1 MIGFLRNP
9 EVRNALLYAVVVT
22 VVGSLAGMLVSP
34 ISALIVLLTG
44 LLLGVPFFLWTRRR
58 YRQMASLASVIDAIL
73 HGADEMDLSAYS
85 EGEFGVLRDEL
96 YKMTVR
102 LREQADCLRADR
114 ARLADAMTDISHQLR
129 TPLTAIRLNLSLL
142 RDGTATASQRQTL
155 LQETLSL
162 LDRFDWLLDAML
174 KLSRIDAGVVSFQR
188 EMTGALALVN
198 RAAQPLQIPM
208 ELHGQSILIDI
219 PADLMLFCDPPWTAE
234 ALGNILKNCME
245 HMQAGGTLLV
255 RATGNALY
263 AEVIVEDDGSGI
275 DPDDL
280 PHLFERFYRGK
291 DAPIQSAGVG
301 LALTRTILAAQDG
314 SVRAENRP
322 AGGARFTIRLY
333 YPLS

>member
-9 EVRNALLYAVVVT
+9 EVRSALLYAVVVT

-142 RDGTATASQRQTL
+142 RDGTATASQRLTL

-208 ELHGQSILIDI
+208 ELHGQSLLIDI
-219 PADLMLFCDPPWTAE
+219 PADLTLFCDPPWTAE